1 VCLAVAAVIA
11 WFFQWTVN
19 PSGKTAVLSD
29 NGNGCYNLLTQGFL
43 KGQTAIDREV
53 DAGMLAVKDPYDP
66 RQRAGR
72 GMHDASYFQGR
83 YFIYF
88 GATPAV
94 AIFVPVKILTGKFL
108 DDRLAVCAFA
118 IAGFWV
124 AALLMRDVRR
134 RSCRVARQPRT
145 PAQP

>member
-1 VCLAVAAVIA
+1 MIA

-29 NGNGCYNLLTQGFL
+29 NGNGYYNLLTQGFL
-43 KGQTAIDREV
+43 KGHTAIDREV

-94 AIFVPVKILTGKFL
+94 AVFVPVKIFDGKIFGRPVGGVCVCHRGFL
-108 DDRLAVCAFA
+108 GRGTVNARRAPAVLPGHA
-118 IAGFWV
+118 
-124 AALLMRDVRR
+124 
-134 RSCRVARQPRT
+134 
-145 PAQP
+145 PAVNPGATIEKMDGH